1 METIGIIYVVSGILY
16 TIACC
21 MDGPD
26 LKPRWRRW
34 LGMKLERYADNL
46 KPIDYCIR
54 DKCKYYGLAT
64 VNLPQYEKKY
74 IEMIAEFAKIN
85 ALNSRPTIV
94 MQNFDAVPVESRV
107 MLSEGDIY
115 EARMYQD
122 MMRQHGIPDWQI
134 PPHKSVSFLVEDAK
148 RRCIDGLLNEA
159 KQFVDVKVDEESHWP
174 GIIIMAKMLV
184 GKKNNYGERQE
195 L

>member
-1 METIGIIYVVSGILY
+1 
-16 TIACC
+16 
-21 MDGPD
+21 
-26 LKPRWRRW
+26 
-34 LGMKLERYADNL
+34 
-46 KPIDYCIR
+46 
-54 DKCKYYGLAT
+54 
-64 VNLPQYEKKY
+64 
-74 IEMIAEFAKIN
+74 
-85 ALNSRPTIV
+85 
-94 MQNFDAVPVESRV
+94 

-159 KQFVDVKVDEESHWP
+159 KQFADVKVDEESHWP

>member
-1 METIGIIYVVSGILY
+1 MTTFIIIFILFVLY

-26 LKPRWRRW
+26 LKPLWKRW
-34 LGMKLERYADNL
+34 LGVKLEGYANQL
-46 KPIDYCIR
+46 KPIHYCQGV
-54 DKCKYYGLAT
+54 CCGYYKLANET
-64 VNLPQYEKKY
+64 LPLYEKRY
-74 IEMIAEFAKIN
+74 RQLIEEIAKMN

-94 MQNFDAVPVESRV
+94 MQKFEAVPVESRV

-115 EARMYQD
+115 EAQMYQD

-134 PPHKSVSFLVEDAK
+134 PPHKNVSFLVEDAK

-184 GKKNNYGERQE
+184 EKKNNYGERQE